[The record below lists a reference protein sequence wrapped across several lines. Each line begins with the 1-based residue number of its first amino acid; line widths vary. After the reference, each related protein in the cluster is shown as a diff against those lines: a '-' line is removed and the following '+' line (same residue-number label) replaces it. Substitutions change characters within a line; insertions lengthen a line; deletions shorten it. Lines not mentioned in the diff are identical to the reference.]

1 VLGRRP
7 GVERVEA
14 NPVAQTATL
23 VLDPARGFLA
33 DLRRHLEECG
43 LPCAGQSVPHH
54 ICGPLMEPTRR
65 KATVTMRLSTRTCH
79 QPPRAITTRTRRR
92 PCGADMPGTPPR
104 GGSRRCGPRTR

>member
-14 NPVAQTATL
+14 SPVVQTATL
-23 VLDPARGFLA
+23 VLDPARSFLA

-43 LPCAGQSVPHH
+43 LHCAGQSVPHH

-65 KATVTMRLSTRTCH
+65 QATVTIGLSTRTCH
-79 QPPRAITTRTRRR
+79 QPLGPSPPGHGAARA
-92 PCGADMPGTPPR
+92 GEDMPDTPFR